1 MERKNV
7 SVVYDRRK
15 RFEKTG
21 KGKLE
26 IMVYFGHNSRK
37 YITVADA
44 TPANWEFVAQ
54 SAKVREMLRDCER
67 ILDAMDAIGEDRTP
81 ENFNTHFQKKEKIE
95 ASTPN
100 ENLFNGVDQNSSFLD
115 YMKDCI
121 DAEDLAPGSR
131 KNKLVVLAALRE
143 FGKFTKFKDIT
154 LPGIIL
160 LNDWLLMDG
169 TRSVPTVYG
178 YHKKI
183 KMYVTR
189 LYESGMIPCNPY
201 NQKTFPRGSYKERR
215 PLSEDELVR
224 IRTAVLE
231 GKMDRARDLFIF
243 AAYTGLSYCDAMAF
257 DFKIHTEKVG
267 DMYYID
273 GSRIKTG
280 ALFFTPILPPAMDV
294 LKKYNFKLPYVWN
307 QHLNDYLHLVE
318 AKLEFNKPLTYHVA
332 RHSFATLSL
341 SHDIPIEHVAR
352 MMGHKEIRTTQIYAK
367 VLKSTIERHAS
378 QMAAELK

>member
-1 MERKNV
+1 
-7 SVVYDRRK
+7 
-15 RFEKTG
+15 
-21 KGKLE
+21 
-26 IMVYFGHNSRK
+26 
-37 YITVADA
+37 
-44 TPANWEFVAQ
+44 
-54 SAKVREMLRDCER
+54 
-67 ILDAMDAIGEDRTP
+67 
-81 ENFNTHFQKKEKIE
+81 
-95 ASTPN
+95 
-100 ENLFNGVDQNSSFLD
+100 
-115 YMKDCI
+115 MKDCI

-131 KNKLVVLAALRE
+131 KNKIVVLEALRE

-257 DFKIHTEKVG
+257 DFKMHTEKVG